1 MELEPMYCA
10 EQIKV
15 PPNLADVLKAY
26 TKEVI
31 RQQPADILQFSAK
44 YFAHLSKASDLTSDF
59 IPPTVSQIRQVNV
72 QLRANQL
79 LPAAQ
84 LLDLCKGTGVHEG
97 TLKKVWQLG
106 NFGTDA
112 KLNPT
117 EVLMLMLTM
126 TANEL
131 PTVFNNMF
139 RAFGG
144 EGARLETPTF
154 VQLVTLLSKWDKS
167 LTVQRCNAL
176 KESFDGSESLVFKDV
191 QNHAVFQDLMSTSAD
206 VKAPES

>member
-1 MELEPMYCA
+1 MEVEPMYCA

-31 RQQPADILQFSAK
+31 RQQPADILEFSAK
-44 YFAHLSKASDLTSDF
+44 YFAHLATASDMSSDF

-79 LPAAQ
+79 LPAGQ
-84 LLDLCKGTGVHEG
+84 LMELCKGTGVHEG

-112 KLNPT
+112 KLNPL
-117 EVLMLMLTM
+117 EVLVLMLTM

-131 PTVFNNMF
+131 PTVISNMF

-144 EGARLETPTF
+144 EGSHLETPTF
-154 VQLVTLLSKWDKS
+154 VQLVTLLSKWDSS
-167 LTVQRCNAL
+167 LTVQKCNAL
-176 KESFDGSESLVFKDV
+176 KESVEGSETLVFRDVKDLPV
-191 QNHAVFQDLMSTSAD
+191 LQELLTPAAEA
-206 VKAPES
+206 KAPES